1 MRRACVCPHSL
12 TLRPSL
18 LSHRPLIALP
28 TSLSPIAHR
37 ASYLVLHSPNPQ
49 PPELPGYA
57 TTYKILKQGDGKAI
71 AKGNTATVHATG
83 VVKETGKQFWS
94 TKDAGQQPFTYQAGV
109 GG

>member
-1 MRRACVCPHSL
+1 LIPILHASSISAFPSPARRNA
-12 TLRPSL
+12 
-18 LSHRPLIALP
+18 HR
-28 TSLSPIAHR
+28 LSPISDPHLPISHAR
-37 ASYLVLHSPNPQ
+37 T
-49 PPELPGYA
+49 PPTPPLPFSHAPSPGYA